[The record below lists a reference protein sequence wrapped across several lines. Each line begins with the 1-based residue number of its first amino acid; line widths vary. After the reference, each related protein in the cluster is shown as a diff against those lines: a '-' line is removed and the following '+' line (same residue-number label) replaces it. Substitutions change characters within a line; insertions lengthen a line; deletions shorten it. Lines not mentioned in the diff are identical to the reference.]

1 MQKLLSR
8 SAVAAG
14 ALDPHAVE
22 PLYRQLYERLRQ
34 AILRGNLAPGSK
46 IPSTRALADELH
58 IARNTVVT
66 AYEQLFAEGYLE
78 GKLGS
83 GTYVSQSLPE
93 QRLQAAS
100 PRIPAARPIAFGPVL
115 SKRGAALAEIPS
127 PVSREQETVVAFR
140 HGLPAVDAFPF
151 NLWARL
157 TARLWRT
164 RPRHLLSYGDSA
176 GYRRLREAIAA
187 YLATSRGVRCDPDQI
202 IVVSG
207 SQQALD
213 LATRALLDPG
223 DAAWIED
230 PGYLGARAALLA
242 AGARL
247 IPLAV
252 DHEGMQIP
260 AIDDT
265 QSGSV
270 RMAYVTP
277 AHQYPLGVTMSMARR
292 LTLLDWAKRNNAWIL
307 EDDYDSEYRY
317 QGRPLAALQG
327 IDGQGRV
334 IYVGTFSKVLFPSLR
349 LGYLVVPPAL
359 VDAFA
364 RSRFL
369 CDGHSSVMS
378 QAVLAE
384 FIQEGHFAR
393 HVRRM
398 RLLYGERQEVLVSAA
413 TNELAGLLDVAPC
426 DAGMHLMGWLPK
438 KSNDRAVAELVRSQ
452 GIATTPLAMLSM
464 RALRQPGLL
473 LGYTAINSRS
483 IREGVRKLAS
493 VLEGCKT
500 S

>member
-1 MQKLLSR
+1 VEKPLSR

-14 ALDPHAVE
+14 ALDPRAAQ

-46 IPSTRALADELH
+46 VPSTRALADELR

-93 QRLQAAS
+93 QRLQAAV
-100 PRIPAARPIAFGPVL
+100 PRQLLARPLVSSPVL
-115 SKRGAALAEIPS
+115 SRRGAALAEIPS
-127 PVSREQETVVAFR
+127 PVSREQEKVVAFR

-151 NLWARL
+151 ELWARL
-157 TARLWRT
+157 TARLWRR

-176 GYRRLREAIAA
+176 GYRKLREAIAA
-187 YLATSRGVRCDPDQI
+187 YLATSRGVRCEPEQI

-247 IPLAV
+247 IPLPV
-252 DHEGMQIP
+252 DQEGMQVP
-260 AIDDT
+260 PVDAH
-265 QSGSV
+265 SKSV

-292 LTLLDWAKRNNAWIL
+292 LALLDWAKRANAWIL

-327 IDGQGRV
+327 IDAQGRV

-369 CDGHSSVMS
+369 CDGHSSVVS

-398 RLLYGERQEVLVSAA
+398 RLLYAERQEVLVSAA
-413 TNELAGLLDVAPC
+413 ARELAGLLEVRPC
-426 DAGMHLMGWLPK
+426 DAGMHLIGWLPK
-438 KSNDRAVAELVRSQ
+438 KADDQKIAQRVRSH
-452 GIATTPLAMLSM
+452 GLATTPLSMLLVDAA
-464 RALRQPGLL
+464 RLPGLL
-473 LGYTAINSRS
+473 LGYTAITSRS
-483 IREGVRKLAS
+483 IKEEVRKLAS
-493 VLEGCKT
+493 VLEQCKT